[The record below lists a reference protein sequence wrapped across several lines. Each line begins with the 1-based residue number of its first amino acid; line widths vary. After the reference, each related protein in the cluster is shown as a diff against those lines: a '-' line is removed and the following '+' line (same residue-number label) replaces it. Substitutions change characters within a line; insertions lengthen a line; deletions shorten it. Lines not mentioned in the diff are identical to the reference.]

1 MIFSSLYRARRV
13 FGMAPVRSVHPT
25 PPYRNI
31 VEWDRSRSW
40 SKDQRAGS
48 KSTVVRLGRTRREL
62 LLQVLP
68 INLMFRRGYIPGRFH
83 KLGKPRLRTSCLFLQ
98 KTSTPHKE
106 SGRPVGKNATS

>member
-1 MIFSSLYRARRV
+1 MIFSSLYRARRA

-40 SKDQRAGS
+40 RKDQRAGS

-62 LLQVLP
+62 LLQGLP
-68 INLMFRRGYIPGRFH
+68 INFIVRRGYIPGRFD
-83 KLGKPRLRTSCLFLQ
+83 KLGELLVSHVVLYHLKTLRIN
-98 KTSTPHKE
+98 E
-106 SGRPVGKNATS
+106 